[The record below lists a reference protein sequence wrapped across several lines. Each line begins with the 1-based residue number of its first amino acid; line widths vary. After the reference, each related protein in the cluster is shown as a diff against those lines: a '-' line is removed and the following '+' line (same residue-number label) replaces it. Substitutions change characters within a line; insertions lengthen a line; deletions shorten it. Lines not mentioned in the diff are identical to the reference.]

1 MTICEQGVKRVGSQ
15 VPRLSHLPRRAV
27 ASAGDDAIE
36 FAESIGWSVEAGR
49 GFYVLD
55 EWQKYCI
62 RGILSED
69 SNARLCA
76 FLVLLIVP
84 RQNGKGAVLEV
95 VELYALFVLE
105 LPLIL
110 HSAHLGETSADH
122 MDRMWAA
129 ISSDPELRAQCK
141 QVLAKGYEAIEFRP
155 VDPASGEP
163 RRRESGA
170 AVMCEI
176 RFRTRSK
183 KGGRGGS
190 PQMVVFD
197 EALFLTG
204 QQVSAMLPS
213 LSAQTMNEDPPILIY
228 ASSAPIGESE
238 RLHEVRAA
246 ILRGDS
252 PDAFMAEW
260 SVPLPDGAHG
270 DRAAA
275 LRQLAD
281 DPESVYVANPGV
293 GIRIDP
299 EWCRTIE
306 RSGMSLEDW
315 CIERLGVVFTA
326 DGDTGVLPSNR
337 WNVCRDIESFVES
350 GRIALAVGPN
360 GSWSAIDLVG
370 ERPDGA
376 LHVEVVRH
384 EIGTEWVVDAARKGT
399 AKYGPLVVDP
409 KTDSARLIER
419 LVAARVPLQEMSTA
433 DVVRASVAFQDDVLN
448 CRIRHLD
455 QPELNAAVAG
465 ADIRPVGESWVFS
478 AKASTVDV
486 TTLLAAVLAAGAVR
500 GGPKKS
506 KTMHTRGARSR

>member
-1 MTICEQGVKRVGSQ
+1 M
-15 VPRLSHLPRRAV
+15 PRLSHLPRRAV

-69 SNARLCA
+69 ENARLCA

-204 QQVSAMLPS
+204 QQVSAMLP
-213 LSAQTMNEDPPILIY
+213 
-228 ASSAPIGESE
+228 
-238 RLHEVRAA
+238 
-246 ILRGDS
+246 
-252 PDAFMAEW
+252 
-260 SVPLPDGAHG
+260 
-270 DRAAA
+270 
-275 LRQLAD
+275 
-281 DPESVYVANPGV
+281 
-293 GIRIDP
+293 
-299 EWCRTIE
+299 
-306 RSGMSLEDW
+306 
-315 CIERLGVVFTA
+315 
-326 DGDTGVLPSNR
+326 
-337 WNVCRDIESFVES
+337 
-350 GRIALAVGPN
+350 
-360 GSWSAIDLVG
+360 
-370 ERPDGA
+370 
-376 LHVEVVRH
+376 
-384 EIGTEWVVDAARKGT
+384 
-399 AKYGPLVVDP
+399 
-409 KTDSARLIER
+409 
-419 LVAARVPLQEMSTA
+419 
-433 DVVRASVAFQDDVLN
+433 
-448 CRIRHLD
+448 
-455 QPELNAAVAG
+455 
-465 ADIRPVGESWVFS
+465 
-478 AKASTVDV
+478 
-486 TTLLAAVLAAGAVR
+486 
-500 GGPKKS
+500 
-506 KTMHTRGARSR
+506 